1 MNTLPN
7 PKLVIFD
14 LDGTLV
20 DTEILHNE
28 IFLNMLHDKGIE
40 ASFDDVHDRI
50 AAKTLAAGYQVMRD
64 HFGWR
69 DFGPEQ
75 EKEYL
80 TRFHDGIVQKG
91 SSILIA
97 DALDAFV
104 HCHGRVNVAIATN
117 GEPDLSELKL
127 KNTGFFNAIPE
138 LKWFTKDI
146 VKNPKPAPDLFLHV
160 AEQFGVTP
168 QDCWVVEDSVTGT
181 TAGVAAGMH
190 VIGFT
195 GASLDKA
202 HATEDLKK
210 AGAELVLDSYR
221 DFTKLCAF

>member
-1 MNTLPN
+1 MTLPQ

-40 ASFDDVHDRI
+40 ASFDNVHDRI
-50 AAKTLAAGYQVMRD
+50 AAKTLAVGYQVMRD
-64 HFGWR
+64 DFGWT
-69 DFGPEQ
+69 DFGSEQ
-75 EKEYL
+75 EQEYL
-80 TRFHDGIVQKG
+80 SRFHDGIVEKG
-91 SSILIA
+91 ASILIA

-104 HCHGRVNVAIATN
+104 HCHGKVKVAVATN

-127 KNTGFFNAIPE
+127 KNTGFFDAIPD

-146 VKNPKPAPDLFLHV
+146 VKNPKPAPDLFLYV
-160 AEQFGVTP
+160 AEQFGVAP
-168 QDCWVVEDSVTGT
+168 KDCWVVEDSATGT

-195 GASLDKA
+195 GAAPHKDVA
-202 HATEDLKK
+202 ADALKK
-210 AGAELVLDSYR
+210 AGAELVLDSYTE
-221 DFTKLCAF
+221 FTKLFTA